1 LRAEVV
7 QYIPMLTHAARIS
20 RCKRTPILFPDPA
33 VPVVAYT
40 RSIGPVGRF
49 HAHTDEDWELCY
61 IASGTADY
69 RVGTDEF
76 QLQAGDLLVIG
87 PDDPHVCLGWHGE
100 RVVAIFRRS
109 LLRKT
114 NLAVRCG
121 RTLGLEVAGVR
132 IPSRTQVVPWRRTAV
147 EYLLDRLQE
156 ESFGGQRAK
165 HSMCVALLAQLLLE
179 LARSEN
185 ERSETSSAVP
195 DTSARRMVER
205 LAAIVQVDLA
215 NRWTLAE
222 LVKRSGYSSTQLSV
236 LFHRATGLS
245 PCQWISQERV
255 HRACQLLA
263 HTDKTAMQIA
273 SEVGFGT
280 RSQFHRVFRQVTGTT
295 PERYRSA
302 LRHETQP

>member
-1 LRAEVV
+1 MPLCAVKFNRCERA
-7 QYIPMLTHAARIS
+7 
-20 RCKRTPILFPDPA
+20 PILFPDPA
-33 VPVVAYT
+33 VPVIAYT
-40 RSIGPVGRF
+40 RSLGGTGKF

-69 RVGTDEF
+69 RVGADEF

-87 PDDPHVCLGWHGE
+87 PDDPHVCLGWRGE
-100 RVVAIFRRS
+100 RFVAIFRRS
-109 LLRKT
+109 MLRKT

-121 RTLGLEVAGVR
+121 RSVGLEVAGVR

-165 HSMCVALLAQLLLE
+165 HSMCAALLTQLLLE
-179 LARSEN
+179 LARSES
-185 ERSETSSAVP
+185 ERCDGSAAPP
-195 DTSARRMVER
+195 DSSARRMVDR
-205 LAAIVQVDLA
+205 LATIVQADLA
-215 NRWTLAE
+215 NHWTLAE

-236 LFHRATGLS
+236 LFRRATGLS

-263 HTDKTAMQIA
+263 HTDKTAVQIG

-280 RSQFHRVFRQVTGTT
+280 RSQFHRVFRQFTGTT

-302 LRHETQP
+302 LRHETHP

>member
-1 LRAEVV
+1 MPLCAVKFNRCERA
-7 QYIPMLTHAARIS
+7 
-20 RCKRTPILFPDPA
+20 PILFPDPA
-33 VPVVAYT
+33 VPVIAYT
-40 RSIGPVGRF
+40 RSLGGIGKF

-69 RVGTDEF
+69 RVGADEF

-87 PDDPHVCLGWHGE
+87 PNDPHVCLGWRGE
-100 RVVAIFRRS
+100 RFVAIFRRS

-121 RTLGLEVAGVR
+121 GSVGLEVAGVR

-165 HSMCVALLAQLLLE
+165 HSMCAALLAQLLLE
-179 LARSEN
+179 LARSES
-185 ERSETSSAVP
+185 ERCDTSAAPP
-195 DTSARRMVER
+195 DSSARRMVER
-205 LAAIVQVDLA
+205 LAVIVQADLA
-215 NRWTLAE
+215 NHWTLAE

-236 LFHRATGLS
+236 LFRRATGLS

-280 RSQFHRVFRQVTGTT
+280 RSQFHRVFRQFTGTT

>member
-1 LRAEVV
+1 V
-7 QYIPMLTHAARIS
+7 
-20 RCKRTPILFPDPA
+20 
-33 VPVVAYT
+33 
-40 RSIGPVGRF
+40 
-49 HAHTDEDWELCY
+49 HTDEDWELCY

-69 RVGTDEF
+69 RLKADEF

-87 PDDPHVCLGWHGE
+87 PDDPHVCLGWRGE
-100 RVVAIFRRS
+100 RFVAIFRRS
-109 LLRKT
+109 MLRKT

-121 RTLGLEVAGVR
+121 RSVGLEVAGVR

-165 HSMCVALLAQLLLE
+165 HSMCAALLAQLLLE
-179 LARSEN
+179 LARSES
-185 ERSETSSAVP
+185 ERCDASAAPP
-195 DTSARRMVER
+195 DSSARRMVER
-205 LAAIVQVDLA
+205 LAAIVQADLA

-222 LVKRSGYSSTQLSV
+222 LVKRSGYSSTQLCV
-236 LFHRATGLS
+236 LFRRATGLS

-255 HRACQLLA
+255 HRTCQLLA

-280 RSQFHRVFRQVTGTT
+280 RSQFHRVFRQFTGTT

-302 LRHETQP
+302 LRHETHP